1 MEDKIEEPKKKPQ
14 SKKSRKLILGA
25 LVSTAFIAG
34 FSLLKSKPKKPKK
47 DSTDEYN
54 PEEDVFIA

>member
-34 FSLLKSKPKKPKK
+34 FSLLKSKPKPKK
-47 DSTDEYN
+47 NSTDEYN
-54 PEEDVFIA
+54 PEEDVFT